1 MYILILE
8 INAEILF
15 SKNRIR
21 NELVDKKSKSC
32 GNNINLAKFIN
43 CLKEDFIEK
52 LNKTTFRCLSFYE
65 HNIMK
70 KNYPNFPVCNASKSY
85 QSYEFFI
92 SKIID
97 GYAKNEK
104 NLKCY
109 SPCVIDEV
117 TYNSAFAKST
127 GRHRTKYRILP

>member
-1 MYILILE
+1 M
-8 INAEILF
+8 
-15 SKNRIR
+15 
-21 NELVDKKSKSC
+21 DKKSKSC

-43 CLKEDFIEK
+43 CIKEDFIEK

-104 NLKCY
+104 NLKCQ

-127 GRHRTKYRILP
+127 GRYIEYYLN

>member
-1 MYILILE
+1 M
-8 INAEILF
+8 
-15 SKNRIR
+15 
-21 NELVDKKSKSC
+21 
-32 GNNINLAKFIN
+32 AKFIN
-43 CLKEDFIEK
+43 CLKEDFIET

-70 KNYPNFPVCNASKSY
+70 KTYPNFPVCNASKSY

-104 NLKCY
+104 NLKCDC
-109 SPCVIDEV
+109 PCVIDEV

-127 GRHRTKYRILP
+127 GRYRTKYRILL